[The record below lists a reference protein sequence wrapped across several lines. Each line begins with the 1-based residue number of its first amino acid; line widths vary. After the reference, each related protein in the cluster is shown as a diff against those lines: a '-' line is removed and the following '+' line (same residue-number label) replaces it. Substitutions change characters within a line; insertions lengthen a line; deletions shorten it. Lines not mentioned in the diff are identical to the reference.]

1 MLKRLTM
8 CTAVLAFAAGLML
21 TGANTATAADKTGTW
36 SGIITNDM
44 CGAKDANA
52 GKGAQCTKDCVSK
65 HAAKLALY
73 DTANKEVYVL
83 EPQAKASGHEGHNV
97 TVKGTLDESTKTIH
111 VTSLTMKGMKA
122 APKKSTSM

>member
-21 TGANTATAADKTGTW
+21 TGARANAADKTGTW

-44 CGAKDANA
+44 CGAKDANPT
-52 GKGAQCTKDCVSK
+52 KGAQCTKDCVSK
-65 HAAKLALY
+65 HGAKLALY
-73 DTANKEVYVL
+73 DTSNKEVYVL
-83 EPQAKASGHEGHNV
+83 DPQEKATGHEGHMV

-111 VTSLTMKGMKA
+111 VTSLTMHSAKA
-122 APKKSTSM
+122 KSSSTSM

>member
-8 CTAVLAFAAGLML
+8 CTAMLAFAAGLML
-21 TGANTATAADKTGTW
+21 TGAHTATAADKTGTW

-52 GKGAQCTKDCVSK
+52 TKGAQCTKDCVTK
-65 HAAKLALY
+65 HGAKLALY
-73 DTANKEVYVL
+73 DTSNKEVYVL
-83 EPQAKASGHEGHNV
+83 EPQTKATGHEGHTV

-111 VTSLTMKGMKA
+111 VTSLTMRGA
-122 APKKSTSM
+122 KKSTSM